1 MDREVLE
8 VDDDKIWIIS
18 YHDETPS
25 IIVLSLLRGQNSM
38 VTFKGG
44 GGEGKEKE
52 RKKINFSFKR
62 SFVVSACL
70 DNEFYCEDATCI
82 AAELQCNGRVN
93 CRFRWDEEDQSC
105 NVSKRYISRVNSI
118 AILLTVVK
126 HFPNVR
132 TRITAPPPLLAPF
145 SPPFPPYFR

>member
-44 GGEGKEKE
+44 GGKKKRE
-52 RKKINFSFKR
+52 KKINFSNVHS
-62 SFVVSACL
+62 SFQLASI
-70 DNEFYCEDATCI
+70 T
-82 AAELQCNGRVN
+82 
-93 CRFRWDEEDQSC
+93 
-105 NVSKRYISRVNSI
+105 NST
-118 AILLTVVK
+118 A
-126 HFPNVR
+126 R
-132 TRITAPPPLLAPF
+132 TRRASLRNCNATGG
-145 SPPFPPYFR
+145 

>member
-44 GGEGKEKE
+44 GRGKKKREK
-52 RKKINFSFKR
+52 KLIFHSNVHSSFQLA
-62 SFVVSACL
+62 SI
-70 DNEFYCEDATCI
+70 T
-82 AAELQCNGRVN
+82 
-93 CRFRWDEEDQSC
+93 
-105 NVSKRYISRVNSI
+105 NST
-118 AILLTVVK
+118 A
-126 HFPNVR
+126 R
-132 TRITAPPPLLAPF
+132 TRRASLRNCNATGG
-145 SPPFPPYFR
+145 

>member
-44 GGEGKEKE
+44 GREKEKEKE
-52 RKKINFSFKR
+52 RKKINFSNVHS
-62 SFVVSACL
+62 SFQLASI
-70 DNEFYCEDATCI
+70 T
-82 AAELQCNGRVN
+82 
-93 CRFRWDEEDQSC
+93 
-105 NVSKRYISRVNSI
+105 NST
-118 AILLTVVK
+118 A
-126 HFPNVR
+126 R
-132 TRITAPPPLLAPF
+132 TRRASLRNCNATGG
-145 SPPFPPYFR
+145 

>member
-44 GGEGKEKE
+44 GGRGKKKREK
-52 RKKINFSFKR
+52 KLIFHSNVHSSFQLA
-62 SFVVSACL
+62 SI
-70 DNEFYCEDATCI
+70 T
-82 AAELQCNGRVN
+82 
-93 CRFRWDEEDQSC
+93 
-105 NVSKRYISRVNSI
+105 NST
-118 AILLTVVK
+118 A
-126 HFPNVR
+126 R
-132 TRITAPPPLLAPF
+132 TRRASLRNCNATGG
-145 SPPFPPYFR
+145 